1 MGIDAMWRWG
11 WCGLAAL
18 GAACAVADDG
28 AWFDG
33 QDLRQA
39 WVQPDGSVA
48 LQAQGRAR
56 HLGGDLTVVTAPD
69 QADAVAQALRD
80 RGLNADT
87 GLVPDRVYVR
97 AEPEEVLATSLKLRG
112 VAGVAQVR
120 LQWATRV
127 RVPQALR

>member
-1 MGIDAMWRWG
+1 MGIDRMWRV
-11 WCGLAAL
+11 AAL
-18 GAACAVADDG
+18 AWAAGSAVCAVAADG

-33 QDLRQA
+33 QSLRQA

-56 HLGGDLTVVTAPD
+56 ALGGDLTVVTAPE
-69 QADAVAQALRD
+69 QAEAVAQALRD
-80 RGLNADT
+80 LGLSAST

-97 AEPEEVLATSLKLRG
+97 TVAEEALATSLKLQG
-112 VAGVAQVR
+112 VAGIEQVR

-127 RVPQALR
+127 RTPPPPR